1 MASSKRRLIPLGLD
15 FESYYC
21 SRLLPGESVAY
32 TLNKL
37 TTSQYVLDRR
47 FETIGVG
54 LGLGAA
60 LPVWFSGGHEYMYRL
75 LSRIPWDQTLVI
87 AHNAIFDG
95 AVLEWIY
102 GFKPAKYFC
111 TMMGSRPYV
120 APFTGRMSLGSV
132 GKFLKLGE
140 KGDEV
145 VHADGK
151 RRLDF
156 SPTEL
161 ATYGNYCCND
171 VVLACRA
178 YEQLVQWLPEDEQD
192 LIDLT
197 IKKFTRPT
205 LKLDR
210 NALQQRQ
217 ADIIVER
224 QQLRKD
230 LVDLFDSQQL
240 LTGVEEIDKPETVE
254 TIMRSRVQF
263 AQVLEG
269 QGIRIPKKK
278 SKTAK
283 DEFGVPKETFAM
295 AKTDAEFM
303 DLLGHDNE
311 VVRELVAG
319 RLKLSSNMEATRL
332 ERFDEIAALDVGGDT
347 LLPVPLLYYGAHP
360 GRFSGLDKIN
370 LQNLP
375 RIKFLADGKTPDPD
389 SGWLRRSIVAPDG
402 CVIVAGDLSQIEARI
417 VATLSGC
424 YDLVRQFANKQ
435 DTYGIFATRVYGRP
449 IDKKKDP
456 VERFVGKT
464 CILGL
469 GYGMGWAKFLLQ
481 MLLAKVKGMTPEQA
495 KRIVYL
501 YRETYKEIPL
511 LWSNLEYYLKKCVDP
526 QAMFTLGPLTF
537 LHERIVLPNGMPLIY
552 PGLKPSPP
560 DGLEFTS
567 KRAKAEVG
575 STNKLW
581 GGVITENVV
590 QALARIVIS
599 RAELRLARAGLRAA
613 LQVHDELV
621 YCVPEKHAEK
631 VKRAIEIA
639 FRMPVDFLPRLPVDC
654 EVGVGKTYAECK

>member
-1 MASSKRRLIPLGLD
+1 MANAGSTLIPLGLD

-21 SRLLPGESVAY
+21 SRLLTGESVAY

-37 TTSQYVLDRR
+37 TTAQYVLDNR

-60 LPVWFSGGHEYMYRL
+60 LPVWFSGTHDYLKRVLE
-75 LSRIPWDQTLVI
+75 RIPWDRTLVI

-95 AVLEWIY
+95 AVLEWVF

-132 GKFLKLGE
+132 AKFLGLGE

-145 VHADGK
+145 IRADGK
-151 RRLDF
+151 HRKDF
-156 SPTEL
+156 APAEL
-161 ATYGNYCCND
+161 AAYGGYCCND
-171 VVLACRA
+171 VVLTCRA
-178 YEQLVQWLPEDEQD
+178 YEKLAQWLPNDEQD

-197 IKKFTRPT
+197 IKKFVRPT

-210 NALQQRQ
+210 PALQQRRD
-217 ADIIVER
+217 DIVVER
-224 QQLRKD
+224 QQLRTD
-230 LVDLFDSQQL
+230 LVGLFDSQKL
-240 LTGVEEIDKPETVE
+240 LEGVEEIEKPAAVE

-263 AQVLEG
+263 ATVLAN
-269 QGIRIPKKK
+269 QGIKVPMKK
-278 SKTAK
+278 SKANGR
-283 DEFGVPKETFAM
+283 DTFAM
-295 AKTDAEFM
+295 SKTDADFM
-303 DLLGHDNE
+303 DLLTHDNE
-311 VVRELVAG
+311 AVRELVAA

-332 ERFDEIAALDVGGDT
+332 ERFDEIAALDVGDDT

-402 CVIVAGDLSQIEARI
+402 HVIVAGDLSQIEARI
-417 VATLSGC
+417 VATLAGC
-424 YDLVRQFANKQ
+424 YDLVRQFASKQ
-435 DTYGIFATRVYGRP
+435 DTYGIFATRIYGRP

-456 VERFVGKT
+456 IERFVGKT

-469 GYGMGWAKFLLQ
+469 GYGMGPAKFLLQ

-511 LWSNLEYYLKKCVDP
+511 LWSSLEQYLSKCVDP
-526 QAMFTLGPLTF
+526 QALFTFGPLTL

-552 PGLKPSPP
+552 PGLKG
-560 DGLEFTS
+560 DGDQLQFTS
-567 KRAKAEVG
+567 KRAKDEG
-575 STNKLW
+575 TTNKLW

-639 FRMPVDFLPRLPVDC
+639 LRMPVDFLPRLPVDC
-654 EVGVGKTYAECK
+654 EVGIGKTYAECK

>member
-1 MASSKRRLIPLGLD
+1 MANSRRELIPLGLD

-21 SRLLPGESVAY
+21 SRLLPGESIAY

-37 TTSQYVLDRR
+37 TTSQYVLDTR
-47 FETIGVG
+47 FEAIGVG

-60 LPVWFSGGHEYMYRL
+60 VPVWFSGSHSYLKRVLE
-75 LSRIPWDQTLVI
+75 RIPWDRTLLI

-95 AVLEWIY
+95 AVLEWIF

-132 GKFLKLGE
+132 GKFLNLGE

-145 VHADGK
+145 VRADGK
-151 RRLDF
+151 HRRDF
-156 SPTEL
+156 SPAEL
-161 ATYGNYCCND
+161 AEYGKYCCND
-171 VVLACRA
+171 VVLTCRT

-210 NALQQRQ
+210 AALQQRQ
-217 ADIIVER
+217 TDIVAER
-224 QQLRKD
+224 EQLRQD
-230 LVDLFDSQQL
+230 LVALFDSQKL
-240 LTGVEEIDKPETVE
+240 LEGVEEIEKPAAVETV
-254 TIMRSRVQF
+254 MRSRVQF
-263 AQVLEG
+263 ATVLQS
-269 QGIRIPKKK
+269 QGIKIPMKK
-278 SKTAK
+278 SKANGK
-283 DEFGVPKETFAM
+283 DTFAM
-295 AKTDAEFM
+295 SKTDAEFM
-303 DLLGHDNE
+303 DLLTHDNE
-311 VVRELVAG
+311 VVRELVAA

-417 VATLSGC
+417 VATLAGC
-424 YDLVRQFANKQ
+424 YDLVRQFASKQ

-501 YRETYKEIPL
+501 YRETYKEIPQ
-511 LWSNLEYYLKKCVDP
+511 LWANLEDYLKKCVDP
-526 QAMFTLGPLTF
+526 QAMFTYGPLTF

-552 PGLKPSPP
+552 PGLK
-560 DGLEFTS
+560 GNGEQLEFTS
-567 KRAKAEVG
+567 KRAKDEG
-575 STNKLW
+575 SSNKLW

-621 YCVPEKHAEK
+621 YCVPEQHAEK

-639 FRMPVDFLPRLPVDC
+639 FKMPVDFLPRLPVDC
-654 EVGVGKTYAECK
+654 EVGIGKTYAECK

>member
-1 MASSKRRLIPLGLD
+1 MASNRRDLIPLGLD

-21 SRLLPGESVAY
+21 SRVLPGESIAY
-32 TLNKL
+32 TLSKL
-37 TTSQYVLDRR
+37 TTSQYVLDAR

-60 LPVWFSGGHEYMYRL
+60 LPVWFSGSHSYLKKVLE
-75 LSRIPWDQTLVI
+75 RIPWDRTLLI

-95 AVLEWIY
+95 AVLEWVF

-120 APFTGRMSLGSV
+120 APYTGRMSLGSV
-132 GKFLKLGE
+132 GKFLQIGE

-145 VHADGK
+145 VRADGK
-151 RRLDF
+151 HRKDF
-156 SPTEL
+156 SRIEL
-161 ATYGNYCCND
+161 VEYGKYCCND
-171 VVLACRA
+171 VVLTCRA
-178 YEQLVQWLPEDEQD
+178 YEQLAQWLPEDEQD

-210 NALQQRQ
+210 AALQKRSK
-217 ADIIVER
+217 DIVVER
-224 QQLRKD
+224 TELRAN
-230 LVDLFDSQQL
+230 LVQLFDSQKL
-240 LTGVEEIDKPETVE
+240 LQGIEDIDKPIAVE
-254 TIMRSRVQF
+254 TIMRSRGRF
-263 AQVLEG
+263 AAVLEA
-269 QGIRIPKKK
+269 QGIKMPKKK

-283 DEFGVPKETFAM
+283 DEFGLPKETLAM
-295 AKTDAEFM
+295 SKTDAEFM
-303 DLLGHDNE
+303 DLLTHDNE
-311 VVRELVAG
+311 TVRELVAA
-319 RLKLSSNMEATRL
+319 RLKLSSNMEESRL
-332 ERFDEIAALDVGGDT
+332 ARFDEIAALDVGSDT

-370 LQNLP
+370 LQNLS

-402 CVIVAGDLSQIEARI
+402 CVIIAGDLSQIEARI
-417 VATLSGC
+417 VATLAGC
-424 YDLVRQFANKQ
+424 YDLVRQFASKQ

-469 GYGMGWAKFLLQ
+469 GYGMGPAKFLLQ

-511 LWSNLEYYLKKCVDP
+511 LWSSLEQYLGKCVDP
-526 QAMFTLGPLTF
+526 QAMFTFGPLTF

-552 PGLKPSPP
+552 PGLQPSRE
-560 DGLEFTS
+560 GLQFTS
-567 KRAKAEVG
+567 KRKAEEG
-575 STNKLW
+575 ISNKLW
-581 GGVITENVV
+581 GGVVTENVV

-621 YCVPEKHAEK
+621 YCVPEKYAEK

-654 EVGVGKTYAECK
+654 EVGIGKTYAECK